1 MLTNDRVIGILLAHL
16 GAFGSGELKISNLFL
31 FIYDQRPEKTKYIIN
46 IFNRIFNIHISYATH
61 TDGQSGTCTSI

>member
-16 GAFGSGELKISNLFL
+16 RAFGSGELKISNLFL
-31 FIYDQRPEKTKYIIN
+31 LIYDQRPEKTKYIIN

-61 TDGQSGTCTSI
+61 TDGQGGTCTSI

>member
-16 GAFGSGELKISNLFL
+16 RAFGSGELKISNLFL
-31 FIYDQRPEKTKYIIN
+31 LIYDQRPEKTKYIIN
-46 IFNRIFNIHISYATH
+46 IFNIHISYATH

>member
-16 GAFGSGELKISNLFL
+16 RAFGSGELKISNLIL
-31 FIYDQRPEKTKYIIN
+31 LIYDQRPEKTKYIIN
-46 IFNRIFNIHISYATH
+46 IFNRIFNIQISYATH